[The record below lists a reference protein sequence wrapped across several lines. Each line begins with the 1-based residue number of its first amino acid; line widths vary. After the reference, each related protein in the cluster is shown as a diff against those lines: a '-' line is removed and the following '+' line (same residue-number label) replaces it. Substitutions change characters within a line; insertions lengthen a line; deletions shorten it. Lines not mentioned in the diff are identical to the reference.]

1 MTRILT
7 VCLRGWLWLL
17 VANCGM
23 SATNAPIPYVPTRHD
38 MVKDLLWLA
47 EVGTNDVVYDLGS
60 GDGRIV
66 IAAARDFGARKAVG
80 IEMNPE
86 LVRES
91 REKTKEAGVADRV
104 SFIEG

>member
-1 MTRILT
+1 MMA
-7 VCLRGWLWLL
+7 CLRVWLWLM

-23 SATNAPIPYVPTRHD
+23 AATNAPIPYVPTRHD

-66 IAAARDFGARKAVG
+66 IPAA
-80 IEMNPE
+80 PH
-86 LVRES
+86 
-91 REKTKEAGVADRV
+91 
-104 SFIEG
+104 